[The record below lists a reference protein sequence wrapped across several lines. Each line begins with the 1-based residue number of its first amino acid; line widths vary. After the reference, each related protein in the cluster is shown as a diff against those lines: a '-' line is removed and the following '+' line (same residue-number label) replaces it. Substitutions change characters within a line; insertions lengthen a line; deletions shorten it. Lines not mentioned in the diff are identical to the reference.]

1 MFRVRDLVNCCCCCL
16 PDRRANAVSVSRARQ
31 ELAHGRVMARSEKEG
46 VKFHNVRCRCP
57 KNLWRAPQRARA
69 RCPGTSV
76 PLKLVCRFAL
86 YACAALLAANGGA
99 EAAAVAAT
107 ATAVTTV
114 GAAATTVT
122 STTKIAAA
130 DDRMPEIG
138 CQTVA
143 SATIGAA
150 AAAATAVH
158 RGSWVRAR
166 PIHATTRRLSSTSR
180 ALRRWAC
187 ATRVHGETSRR
198 PVSCTTA

>member
-1 MFRVRDLVNCCCCCL
+1 
-16 PDRRANAVSVSRARQ
+16 
-31 ELAHGRVMARSEKEG
+31 MARSEKEG
-46 VKFHNVRCRCP
+46 VKFHNVCCLCP
-57 KNLWRAPQRARA
+57 FKLVARSSTV
-69 RCPGTSV
+69 CSSTMSGTSV

-130 DDRMPEIG
+130 DDRMPGIG

-187 ATRVHGETSRR
+187 ATRVHGAA
-198 PVSCTTA
+198 VSCTTA

>member
-57 KNLWRAPQRARA
+57 KNLWPTMSGYLR
-69 RCPGTSV
+69 
-76 PLKLVCRFAL
+76 PLETCLPFC
-86 YACAALLAANGGA
+86 ACAALLAANGGA

-130 DDRMPEIG
+130 DDRMPGIG

-187 ATRVHGETSRR
+187 ATRVHGAA
-198 PVSCTTA
+198 VSCTTA